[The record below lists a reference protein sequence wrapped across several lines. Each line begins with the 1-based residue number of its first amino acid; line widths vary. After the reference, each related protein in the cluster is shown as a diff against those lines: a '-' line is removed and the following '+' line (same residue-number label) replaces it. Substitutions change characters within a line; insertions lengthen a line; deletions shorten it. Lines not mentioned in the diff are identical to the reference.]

1 MQLLPE
7 RMKHE
12 GYADVSLSVMSF
24 YISRLWQI
32 KQRQAAGNMLPAA
45 CLYEIVISLLL
56 FAGDRKG
63 IDIDTSGA

>member
-1 MQLLPE
+1 MQLLSE
-7 RMKHE
+7 RVAHE
-12 GYADVSLSVMSF
+12 GYADVSLLLMSF

-63 IDIDTSGA
+63 IDIDTSGV

>member
-1 MQLLPE
+1 MQLLSE
-7 RMKHE
+7 RVAHE

-24 YISRLWQI
+24 YISSLGQI
-32 KQRQAAGNMLPAA
+32 KQSQAAGNILPAA

>member
-1 MQLLPE
+1 MQLLSE
-7 RMKHE
+7 RVAHE
-12 GYADVSLSVMSF
+12 GYADVSLLLMSF

-32 KQRQAAGNMLPAA
+32 KQRQAAGIRLPAA
-45 CLYEIVISLLL
+45 CLYEIAISLLL